1 MSKLARTLTTILAG
15 IVVSLPIAADVPAAA
30 DYLDLRRVEPIR
42 NGDVAAGQEK
52 AAACIAC
59 HGGNGISPVSIFPNL
74 RGQTVDYLY
83 WALVDFKRSSR
94 ASSPMTPVVAP
105 LSDQDLRD
113 LAAFYA
119 MRPGSAEAAPM
130 VATPMGTADTAQLAS
145 GEQLYLH
152 GKPAQG
158 VPPCQGCHGA
168 DGSGN
173 TRHLTYPALRG
184 QKADYLVAKLGEY
197 REKKLAD
204 STTDFIMTGVAA
216 HLDDNAIRDLAAWLS
231 AQSLD

>member
-1 MSKLARTLTTILAG
+1 MPKLAQVAIRLLAG
-15 IVVSLPIAADVPAAA
+15 IVFSLPLSAATH
-30 DYLDLRRVEPIR
+30 YLDLRRVEPIR

-83 WALVDFKRSSR
+83 WAMVDFKRGAR

-105 LSDQDLRD
+105 LNDQDLRD

-119 MRPGSAEAAPM
+119 TRPGSVEAAPM
-130 VATPMGTADTAQLAS
+130 VAAGAEQLAS